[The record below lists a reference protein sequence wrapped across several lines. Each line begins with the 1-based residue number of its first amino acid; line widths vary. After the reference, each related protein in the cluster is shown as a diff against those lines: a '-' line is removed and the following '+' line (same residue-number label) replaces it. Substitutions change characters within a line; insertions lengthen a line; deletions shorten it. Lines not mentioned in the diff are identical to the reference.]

1 MKKCVLLLIST
12 LFLTTS
18 CGEESTSLSSTLDNT
33 SKDEETTSKSENQ
46 ILLEEIIENYE
57 QEKVLHD
64 MIKFF
69 DEVVGGIC

>member
-33 SKDEETTSKSENQ
+33 SKDEETK
-46 ILLEEIIENYE
+46 
-57 QEKVLHD
+57 
-64 MIKFF
+64 
-69 DEVVGGIC
+69 